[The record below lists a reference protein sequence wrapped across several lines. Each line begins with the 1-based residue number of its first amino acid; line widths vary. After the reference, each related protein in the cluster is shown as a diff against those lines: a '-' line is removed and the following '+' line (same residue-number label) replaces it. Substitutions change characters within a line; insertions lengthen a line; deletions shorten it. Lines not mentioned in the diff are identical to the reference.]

1 MDLVPLP
8 VFGYLTRRR
17 RCTQYT
23 VFSICYTHGVGG
35 STISKGVSMFHRD
48 FLVILLVTVF
58 SLFAT
63 PNVRAVEHDVAMDES
78 DKTPP
83 KRVIIVRADY
93 EDGQASGVSEAQV
106 ADSSTIDTQRILK
119 IVRTLKEGESE
130 DELLD
135 LVAALEAEVDGP
147 IEVMVKREDM
157 DYALGDRSG
166 ASKHIRHHRAPHNS
180 LPHNGLP
187 HRLPLGHQRM
197 ARPSLSKEAA
207 QCILS
212 RLTKIDVPSSARL
225 LREACSVLHPLQA
238 SD

>member
-1 MDLVPLP
+1 MLLP
-8 VFGYLTRRR
+8 VLGGLTLRR

-23 VFSICYTHGVGG
+23 VFKYLVHSQRQS
-35 STISKGVSMFHRD
+35 STILEGVSMCQRD
-48 FLVILLVTVF
+48 GLVILLVTVF

-130 DELLD
+130 DEMLE

-180 LPHNGLP
+180 YPHNGLP

-197 ARPSLSKEAA
+197 ARPPLSKEAA